1 MRMRSRVVALLWITF
16 LVCFV
21 LLNCFSE
28 ARHHPSAAILVGVV
42 HCDTCFHQHSSKSSH
57 IIAGASVA
65 VECGD
70 TRKGPSF
77 FEGEVKTDEKGE
89 FRVNLPLSV
98 SEHVKKNKGFCSVK
112 LISSSSDSK
121 PHCAATASA
130 ASSSSIHFKEK
141 REGKHIFS
149 AGSFTLK
156 PQLCDQKQRIH
167 GKKTKT
173 SVAESHVAHPNLEL
187 LQVPV
192 GPGIP
197 VGGQDISGKK
207 TSTAFLPPTR
217 NSLPATPIIP
227 TAPVSLGNPVS
238 PPTAHQDG
246 TSSPPIQGS
255 SPRVFLP
262 PVMQGGFIVPM
273 PEIPPI
279 PPIPKI
285 PFMPSIPGFPP
296 SSKKSDSLKS
306 SERQTQASDEKT
318 VQPATF
324 TPIIR
329 GLPTNPLLP
338 LPSNL
343 PNPIQSPPLI
353 PSPPPLQQP
362 FPFLPSPFIPSF
374 PTPFPQFPFPTTP
387 TFPGVPPAAASYT
400 QKKNLP

>member
-1 MRMRSRVVALLWITF
+1 MRMRSRVVPLLWITF

-28 ARHHPSAAILVGVV
+28 ARHHPNAAILVGVV

-57 IIAGASVA
+57 FIAGASVA

-77 FEGEVKTDEKGE
+77 FEEEVKTDEKGE

-98 SEHVKKNKGFCSVK
+98 SEHVKKTKGFCSVK

-121 PHCAATASA
+121 PHCSATASA

-141 REGKHIFS
+141 REGNRIFS

-156 PQLCDQKQRIH
+156 PQLCDQKQIIH

-173 SVAESHVAHPNLEL
+173 SVAESHVADPDPAL
-187 LQVPV
+187 LQV
-192 GPGIP
+192 P

-207 TSTAFLPPTR
+207 TSTAFLPPIR
-217 NSLPATPIIP
+217 NSLPPTPITS

-238 PPTAHQDG
+238 PF
-246 TSSPPIQGS
+246 SPPVQES
-255 SPRVFLP
+255 SPRGLLP
-262 PVMQGGFIVPM
+262 PVMQGGFILPM

-285 PFMPSIPGFPP
+285 PLMPSIPGFPP
-296 SSKKSDSLKS
+296 KKSDGLKS
-306 SERQTQASDEKT
+306 SERRTHASDEKT

-329 GLPTNPLLP
+329 GLPPNPLLP

-343 PNPIQSPPLI
+343 PNPAQSPPLI

-374 PTPFPQFPFPTTP
+374 PTPLPQFPFPTTP